1 MGAAISNSVASQI
14 TTNSLTI
21 ANKYVANC
29 TSTGSQLFELN
40 VLNGCVANNNTVNIS
55 DVQVL
60 NVACIQNATTQ
71 ASMLSDIQAQIA
83 QQTLAAAQS
92 IGGPSLTI
100 ANTISDQATNAANS
114 IVSAYTQ
121 KCVTDENQV
130 TTITCTGQGS
140 QFSGNVI
147 NVNNTQNAYNACVA
161 NQSSIDTITSGIANT
176 INTQTSAKEAN
187 TLGGFVAIALIVL
200 VIFAIFFIYTIG
212 GSFGWIIVVI
222 IVLICIS
229 FIVYAVYAFTD
240 RLYPFN
246 RGTSS
251 S

>member
-21 ANKYVANC
+21 ANKYVSNC
-29 TSTGSQLFELN
+29 TSTGSQLFDLN

-60 NVACIQNATTQ
+60 NVACIQNATTK
-71 ASMLSDIQAQIA
+71 ASMTSDIQAQIA

-100 ANTISDQATNAANS
+100 ANTISNQATNAANS

-130 TTITCTGQGS
+130 TTITCSGQGS

-147 NVNNTQNAYNACVA
+147 NVNNTQNAYNSCVA
-161 NQSSIDTITSGIANT
+161 NQSSSDTITSGIANA
-176 INTQTSAKEAN
+176 IKTQTSAKEAN

-200 VIFAIFFIYTIG
+200 VIFGIFFIYSVQ
-212 GSFGWIIVVI
+212 SFGWIIVII

-229 FIVYAVYAFTD
+229 FIIYAVYAFTD
-240 RLYPFN
+240 KLYPFN
-246 RGTSS
+246 QGSS
-251 S
+251 SS